1 MEDKPLRANRSGR
14 AGALLGGGLG
24 RWREAYPKFISVLQA
39 ALGIGLRSAL
49 GCNAV
54 NRRKVEAG
62 TQAFLMA
69 VA

>member
-1 MEDKPLRANRSGR
+1 MGEQ
-14 AGALLGGGLG
+14 GLCLVVAWADG
-24 RWREAYPKFISVLQA
+24 ERPIPNSSVFQA

>member
-1 MEDKPLRANRSGR
+1 MVVAWADGERPIPNS
-14 AGALLGGGLG
+14 
-24 RWREAYPKFISVLQA
+24 SVFQA